1 MARPTVAARARRR
14 RAGSR
19 AAEARAGVAEAGA
32 EDSSELLR
40 RSFAVRDGLPAPA
53 AEEGR
58 GGGIRPGAVNPA
70 GGGVSSPSPPL
81 SLVRGQQRG
90 GGEVEGE
97 ADVWAPHVSEG
108 RERSSRGYFGP
119 YENTR
124 VCEWVQEHQR
134 RIKWHGSKKRRIVM
148 ARFKIREL

>member
-1 MARPTVAARARRR
+1 MARPTAAARARRR

-40 RSFAVRDGLPAPA
+40 RGFAVRDGLPAPA

-58 GGGIRPGAVNPA
+58 GGGIRPGTVNPD

-81 SLVRGQQRG
+81 SRARGSNAVEVRLKEKLTCG
-90 GGEVEGE
+90 
-97 ADVWAPHVSEG
+97 PH
-108 RERSSRGYFGP
+108 
-119 YENTR
+119 T
-124 VCEWVQEHQR
+124 
-134 RIKWHGSKKRRIVM
+134 
-148 ARFKIREL
+148 